1 MTVLVLERHPVDARK
16 APEFEQLLD
25 EVLVQMRAAPGSLWA
40 DAARS
45 LDADPSYLVA
55 AEWRTEAD
63 ADAWTSSAEA
73 RWFADAAD
81 PLLRGDVTRRS
92 FTAS

>member
-16 APEFEQLLD
+16 APEFERLLD
-25 EVLVQMRAAPGSLWA
+25 EVLVQMRAAAGALWA
-40 DAARS
+40 DAARC
-45 LDADPSYLVA
+45 LEPDASYLVA

-63 ADAWTSSAEA
+63 AEAWTSSADA
-73 RWFADAAD
+73 RWFADATD